1 MKWGDETN
9 RAAYGNN
16 GGKIVRV
23 DQFCKM
29 THHF

>member
-16 GGKIVRV
+16 EDKIVRV
-23 DQFCKM
+23 GQFCKM
-29 THHF
+29 NF

>member
-16 GGKIVRV
+16 GDKIVRV
-23 DQFCKM
+23 GQFYKM
-29 THHF
+29 NF

>member
-16 GGKIVRV
+16 GHKIVRV
-23 DQFCKM
+23 GQFCKM
-29 THHF
+29 NF